1 MCVLARASGNRATQ
15 ELLPIRFCNKK
26 SVARLPSRSLDFS
39 YRYDQ
44 VNAMSARKRFLSRA
58 WLISCVLMLALLLI
72 NGFISYHAIKR
83 LILNED
89 KVHQTLN
96 TLNIIK
102 DTFSAIQDADT
113 GERGYL
119 ISGEEIYLKP
129 YYAALQK
136 INIHLNHL
144 LQLESDIQTQR
155 PRIYALTQMAQAKLA
170 RMERTIALAQQHQR
184 EEAIALFLSNEGN
197 TLMNQ
202 MRELTDELQQT
213 EYDRLRQQR
222 AEALD
227 VQQQVILT
235 LVFATA
241 AGLILAAVVYVL
253 VGRQLQRQQQDAE
266 KLALTNE
273 ELENMITERTV
284 ALERYAVELQS
295 RNRELQ
301 DFAFVASH
309 DLQEPLRKIRSFGD
323 RLAQKYADR
332 LGEGAD
338 YIRRM
343 QLAATRMSRLIEDLL
358 TFSRI
363 TSQSKKYELVE
374 LQGILSDVIEDL
386 YVTIE
391 ARGAKITNDPLPTI
405 DADATQMHQLLQNL
419 IGNAIKF
426 VPPERQPVINI
437 TTRIFIPEDDS
448 DDVSWV
454 EIAISD
460 NGIGFEE
467 QFVDRIFTPFQRLHG
482 KDEYPGTGIGL
493 SICRRIVEYHH
504 GVIQV
509 KSEPGRGATFT
520 VKLPL
525 QQETTAPL
533 YSDKGSHHALK

>member
-1 MCVLARASGNRATQ
+1 M
-15 ELLPIRFCNKK
+15 
-26 SVARLPSRSLDFS
+26 
-39 YRYDQ
+39 
-44 VNAMSARKRFLSRA
+44 NAMSARKRLLSRA

-83 LILNED
+83 LIINED

-448 DDVSWV
+448 GDVSWV

>member
-83 LILNED
+83 LIINED

-448 DDVSWV
+448 GDVSWV

>member
-1 MCVLARASGNRATQ
+1 MCVLARVSGNRATQ

-83 LILNED
+83 LIINED

>member
-83 LILNED
+83 LIINED

-235 LVFATA
+235 LMFATA
-241 AGLILAAVVYVL
+241 AGLILAALVYVL

>member
-437 TTRIFIPEDDS
+437 TTRIVIPEDDS
-448 DDVSWV
+448 GDVSWV

>member
-448 DDVSWV
+448 GDVSWV

>member
-83 LILNED
+83 LIINED

>member
-83 LILNED
+83 LIINED

-197 TLMNQ
+197 TLMSQ